1 MIATN
6 NKNNFKSIGKQNI
19 RVTFEKFI
27 LLYKISNQIHEKL

>member
-1 MIATN
+1 MIAAN

-27 LLYKISNQIHEKL
+27 LLLYKISYQIH